1 MPVIF
6 SLFLFAFK
14 LQNHSIKYFIN
25 SQVNTVYFQDVLIEF
40 SLKRSFISNWS
51 IVIFIK
57 LVFIILIKY
66 ATMFLLANF
75 DKLCTHLLVCV
86 LTGAQLSQCLGQC
99 KHLTKTHCNRDDCP
113 CSAYFK
119 TVSDLSLKIL

>member
-14 LQNHSIKYFIN
+14 L
-25 SQVNTVYFQDVLIEF
+25 
-40 SLKRSFISNWS
+40 RSFISNWS
-51 IVIFIK
+51 IVTFII

-66 ATMFLLANF
+66 ASMSLFANF

-86 LTGAQLSQCLGQC
+86 LTRAQLSQYLGQC
-99 KHLTKTHCNRDDCP
+99 KHLTKIYCNRDDCP
-113 CSAYFK
+113 CSTYFK
-119 TVSDLSLKIL
+119 TVSDLSLKIP

>member
-6 SLFLFAFK
+6 SLFLFTFK
-14 LQNHSIKYFIN
+14 LQNYSIKYFIN
-25 SQVNTVYFQDVLIEF
+25 SQINTASKMLQYFQDVLLKF

-51 IVIFIK
+51 IVISIK

-66 ATMFLLANF
+66 ATMFLFANF

-99 KHLTKTHCNRDDCP
+99 KHLTKIYCNRDDCP
-113 CSAYFK
+113 CMQF
-119 TVSDLSLKIL
+119 LLQNCRQ